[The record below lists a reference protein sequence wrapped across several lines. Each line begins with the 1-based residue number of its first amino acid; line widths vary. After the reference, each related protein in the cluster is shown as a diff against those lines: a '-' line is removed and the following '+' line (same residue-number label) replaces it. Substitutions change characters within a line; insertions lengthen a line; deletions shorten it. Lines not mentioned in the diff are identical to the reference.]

1 MHDDP
6 QARRT
11 YGTYDPD
18 DPQAR
23 TSTSTET
30 RLRRSEDDVRKVSSV
45 PYVTYM
51 ISDKYV
57 LWLIWK
63 LCCESVMNEAL
74 SLEWLWVGSD
84 ANMMMTSNACPETGP
99 SRAHNGVGIRKRQH
113 VPQSSPL
120 GHVWCRVHSRL
131 YTLHT
136 TLIQAIN
143 DGNIST
149 QRLLMDSRGRAG
161 SGALRGKSAYAYIA
175 CAEHGL

>member
-1 MHDDP
+1 MTHRP
-6 QARRT
+6 VVPT
-11 YGTYDPD
+11 YYDPD

-45 PYVTYM
+45 PYGTYM

-99 SRAHNGVGIRKRQH
+99 SRAHNGVG
-113 VPQSSPL
+113 
-120 GHVWCRVHSRL
+120 
-131 YTLHT
+131 YE
-136 TLIQAIN
+136 
-143 DGNIST
+143 
-149 QRLLMDSRGRAG
+149 
-161 SGALRGKSAYAYIA
+161 SASM
-175 CAEHGL
+175 CLSHHL